1 MTKAAA
7 IKKTKLHSVLYGDGA
22 CLPARTAY
30 AENEREAVHA
40 EKRRLHDRAQRGKDW
55 DGTAAND
62 NIAWPLATS
71 LIREG
76 NTELLKAAMYYRKV
90 HDTAKSEA
98 KLGGSGVQLHD
109 GMALDRHSVIKADG
123 RIAYRRVRQ
132 STAADADIPARRRF
146 DASTAEDGEEP
157 QKNWSSIQKPW
168 KGDEPVNNMIDAQKR
183 LADLRSRLGILVE
196 PFEMSVVDGATYRE
210 VGNAAGIANKAG
222 SEGAGRALVH
232 TALIAIRDIIGNV
245 SRYDLMM

>member
-1 MTKAAA
+1 MTSSSSQRAKALA
-7 IKKTKLHSVLYGDGA
+7 GEGEN
-22 CLPARTAY
+22 LPARMIY
-30 AENEREAVHA
+30 GDHEKDAVRVQ
-40 EKRRLHDRAQRGKDW
+40 KSRLAARARYGFEW
-55 DGTAAND
+55 DGKAAND

-98 KLGGSGVQLHD
+98 KLGGSGVQLND

-146 DASTAEDGEEP
+146 DASTAEDGDEP
-157 QKNWSSIQKPW
+157 QKNWSSIPKPW

-183 LADLRSRLGILVE
+183 LGQLRVCLGPLVE
-196 PFEMSVVDGATYRE
+196 SFEMAVIDGATYQA
-210 VGNAAGIANKAG
+210 VGNASGIADRSGAIA
-222 SEGAGRALVH
+222 AGRAIIHVGLV
-232 TALIAIRDIIGNV
+232 ALRDSVGKV
-245 SRYDLMM
+245 SRADLV